1 MTKRLH
7 TVALLTAAGALL
19 AVPAIGQADKRP
31 GGHHNHG
38 KRAKSCTAQPNVNKG
53 FVVKG
58 TLKTYQ
64 ADTDATNGDQTKV
77 VLNVT
82 GANRHARLSAFTDI
96 DTGTPGFQYGNAT
109 YTANASTD
117 RLGFKLRLS
126 GYEGT
131 DAPSLGD
138 KVRVIGK
145 VPVIRKKCVDGNGTL
160 ASRYLVDDIDIRRV
174 KIIDDTPDTP

>member
-19 AVPAIGQADKRP
+19 AVPAIGQADKP
-31 GGHHNHG
+31 NGGGHQNHG

-58 TLKTYQ
+58 TLFSYTPGAQ
-64 ADTDATNGDQTKV
+64 GAQPSVTIT
-77 VLNVT
+77 VT
-82 GANRHARLSAFTDI
+82 GANRHARISEEYTDA
-96 DTGTPGFQYGNAT
+96 DLASGTT
-109 YTANASTD
+109 RYTADAGS
-117 RLGFKLRLS
+117 GAFKLQLS

-131 DAPSLGD
+131 DTPSVGD

-145 VPVIRKKCVDGNGTL
+145 VPVRRKKCLTNPTTSLADRYGTEN
-160 ASRYLVDDIDIRRV
+160 IRKV
-174 KIIDDTPDTP
+174 KIIDVDPDPVPVTPVTPRP